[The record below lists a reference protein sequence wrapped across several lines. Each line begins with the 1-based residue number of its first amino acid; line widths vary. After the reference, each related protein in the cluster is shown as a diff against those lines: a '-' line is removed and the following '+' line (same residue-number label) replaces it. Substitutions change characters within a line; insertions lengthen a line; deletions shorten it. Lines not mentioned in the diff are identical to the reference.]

1 MASYN
6 KFKNN
11 VHTDAL
17 VISFLNCF
25 TSFFAGFVV
34 FAFLG
39 FLAQAKNVGEIAR
52 ELPML
57 QNQTITM

>member
-39 FLAQAKNVGEIAR
+39 FLAHTKKVEVDKVEVDKRKEN
-52 ELPML
+52 LK
-57 QNQTITM
+57 